1 MLRRKNDSTLIDLGG
16 VCLFRVGVIGLGAI
30 GYRIAK
36 AFAGHPAA
44 RVTVVCDMNAALAE
58 KVAAEV
64 GAERWVT
71 DYREMLAGDQVDLI
85 YVGVPPRFHE
95 QMALE
100 IMAAGKHIL
109 CEKPLALTLAE
120 AERMAAKA
128 RETGIVTMV
137 NLPMHLSPGIH
148 AVKEQVAAGYLGEF
162 RRGELTLV
170 FPQWPRGW
178 QQNPWIGKRE
188 QGGAIREVGPHLFHA
203 IMQILGPITRVRAEM
218 EYPTDPEASEIGAL
232 GALELERGGVIAVS
246 ALCGVDRQE
255 QVSLTLYGTEG
266 TLGLVEWDKPVG
278 AKGGGPLEPL
288 PHSQDGR
295 IPPVELLARAL
306 AGEQVDLPTFEAG
319 LAIQRV
325 LDAWERSAESGAW
338 VDLRP

>member
-1 MLRRKNDSTLIDLGG
+1 M
-16 VCLFRVGVIGLGAI
+16 FRVGVIGLGAI

-36 AFAGHPAA
+36 AFAGHAA
-44 RVTVVCDMNAALAE
+44 AQVTVVCDADAALAE
-58 KVAAEV
+58 KVAAEL
-64 GAERWVT
+64 GAGSWAT
-71 DYREMLAGDQVDLI
+71 DYRAMLEGDQVDLV
-85 YVGVPPRFHE
+85 YVAVPPRLHK

-109 CEKPLALTLAE
+109 CEKPLALTLDEAE
-120 AERMAAKA
+120 AMAAKA
-128 RETGIVTMV
+128 RETGVVTMV
-137 NLPMHLSPGIH
+137 NLPMHTSPGI
-148 AVKEQVAAGYLGEF
+148 AALKEQVEAGYLGEF

-170 FPQWPRGW
+170 FPQWPRAW

-203 IMQILGPITRVRAEM
+203 IMQVLGPITRVRAEM
-218 EYPTDPEASEIGAL
+218 EYPAADPEASEIGAL

-246 ALCGVDRQE
+246 ALCGVDRKE

-288 PHSQDGR
+288 PFDKEGR
-295 IPPVELLARAL
+295 TPPVELLAQAL
-306 AGEQVDLPTFEAG
+306 AGEQVELPTFEAG
-319 LAIQRV
+319 LAIQQV
-325 LDAWERSAESGAW
+325 LDAWERSAETGTW
-338 VDLRP
+338 IDLKR